1 MGARSFT
8 SAERFK
14 ARLIGWAGYFAIAA
28 IGWTI
33 RWRPIGENHYD
44 SILKSG
50 HRAIFTFWHGR
61 IFPSTFYWRNR
72 GIVVMTSQNLDGEG
86 LAQCIHRFGFG
97 AARGSSSRGGFRAL
111 AQLARDIRSGKD
123 AAFTIDGP
131 RGPRYVAKQGPI
143 LLAFKTGAA
152 VFCFHVSMKH
162 KIQLKSWDEFQI
174 PLPFTEAVVL
184 QAAPIWAPRTPAKTI
199 FAPFM
204 ERCRRRSTHFG
215 SVAISGGRGIR
226 DRNFRE
232 NRDIALRNVS
242 AKWDRKNSP
251 NKRSR

>member
-1 MGARSFT
+1 MQSETGARSFT

-14 ARLIGWAGYFAIAA
+14 ARLIGWAGYVAIAS

-61 IFPSTFYWRNR
+61 IFPSTYYWRNR

-86 LAQCIHRFGFG
+86 IAQCIQRFGFG

-111 AQLARDIRSGKD
+111 AQLVRDIRSGKD

-152 VFCFHVSMKH
+152 VFCFHVSMKQ

-174 PLPFTEAVVL
+174 PIPFTEAVVL
-184 QAAPIWAPRTPAKTI
+184 QAEPIWVPPD
-199 FAPFM
+199 
-204 ERCRRRSTHFG
+204 STEDDLRALHG
-215 SVAISGGRGIR
+215 KMQQTL
-226 DRNFRE
+226 D
-232 NRDIALRNVS
+232 ALRIRGDGWWS
-242 AKWDRKNSP
+242 EP
-251 NKRSR
+251 NPETSGTS